1 MSSTAMDTSES
12 YQRDRGEIERLAY
25 KTWKKKMC
33 ALSRKQDLIKHK
45 LGEDSLGIGDLGFE
59 EFGASIMED
68 FVGKVA

>member
-1 MSSTAMDTSES
+1 
-12 YQRDRGEIERLAY
+12 
-25 KTWKKKMC
+25 MC

-45 LGEDSLGIGDLGFE
+45 LGEDSLGIADLSFE